1 MDYDASKAGIIIL
14 TRDLAKELAP
24 KIQVNSVAPGW
35 VDTEMNKDLTKDFVN
50 KETEKIYLKRFAEPE
65 EIAKSILFLASD
77 DASYIT
83 GSVLKVDGGY
93 D

>member
-1 MDYDASKAGIIIL
+1 CPD
-14 TRDLAKELAP
+14 
-24 KIQVNSVAPGW
+24 W
-35 VDTEMNKDLTKDFVN
+35 VFH
-50 KETEKIYLKRFAEPE
+50 LKRFAKPE

-83 GSVLKVDGGY
+83 GSILKVDGGY

>member
-1 MDYDASKAGIIIL
+1 
-14 TRDLAKELAP
+14 
-24 KIQVNSVAPGW
+24 
-35 VDTEMNKDLTKDFVN
+35 MNKDLPKDFIEGE
-50 KETEKIYLKRFAEPE
+50 KKKIYLKRFGKPE

-83 GSVLKVDGGY
+83 GSILTVDGGY